1 MGSVTLPL
9 LPPPQSPTSPR
20 ETPRP
25 MLSISSEATLPLLS
39 LLLPSLLL
47 QLSLL
52 TPPPTPLRPPCNTLA
67 VRSPPSTVLTTPR
80 SSSSPWRWSTATP
93 SPRSPAPQL
102 TTRSQPPSASPS
114 PPSICHMLPT
124 LLHTS
129 TESNFTIHQHLR
141 QFSSKNLPS
150 QNLSLSC
157 FIHSVRKKELDN
169 SDRKS
174 KFRLGLKI
182 TLLTSNSDENA
193 AISKVYKT
201 ACG

>member
-1 MGSVTLPL
+1 
-9 LPPPQSPTSPR
+9 
-20 ETPRP
+20 
-25 MLSISSEATLPLLS
+25 MLKPILNISSEATRPLLS
-39 LLLPSLLL
+39 PLLPSLLP

-52 TPPPTPLRPPCNTLA
+52 TPSPTPLRPPCNTLA

-80 SSSSPWRWSTATP
+80 SSWSPWRWSTATP

-102 TTRSQPPSASPS
+102 TTRSPPPSASPS

-157 FIHSVRKKELDN
+157 FYSFSAKKKELDN

-182 TLLTSNSDENA
+182 TLLTSNSDEIA

-201 ACG
+201 